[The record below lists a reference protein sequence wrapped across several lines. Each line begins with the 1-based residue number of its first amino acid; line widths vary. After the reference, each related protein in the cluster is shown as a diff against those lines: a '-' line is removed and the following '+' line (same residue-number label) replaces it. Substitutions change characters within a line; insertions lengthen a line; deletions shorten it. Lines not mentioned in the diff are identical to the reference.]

1 MHAPA
6 DLPPPSTP
14 RQRSMLDLKLGLLVL
29 ANRLRQN
36 WSAHATAVGLS
47 PAQVDALLTLRPGE
61 PLPMGTLAA
70 KLDWDASNLSVLVDR
85 LEHRGLVER
94 RSDPDDR
101 RVKALVLTPEGER
114 QRAAFW
120 HDLVEDPEPL
130 APLTDADLTSL
141 ASILATLGITSD

>member
-1 MHAPA
+1 
-6 DLPPPSTP
+6 
-14 RQRSMLDLKLGLLVL
+14 MLDVKLGLLVL
-29 ANRLRQN
+29 ADRLRQN
-36 WSAHATAVGLS
+36 WAAHATAAGLS
-47 PAQVDALLTLRPGE
+47 TAQVNALLTLRPDE
-61 PLPMGTLAA
+61 ALPMRALAA
-70 KLDWDASNLSVLVDR
+70 RLDYDASNLSVLVDR

-130 APLTDADLTSL
+130 SSLTDADLSVLTQT
-141 ASILATLGITSD
+141 LATLGIPADQPT